1 MEEGRSAPAGA
12 ETLRTADLD
21 SRGILQLQTATMAEQ
36 DAQLEELER
45 SVASTKHIALTVN
58 EELGL
63 QTRLLDELDEDV
75 EGTHSRMR
83 AAQKRLK
90 ARLFCHVT
98 AIVGG
103 GTLSHGCFAGPCF
116 VGPGNA
122 TTSPSP
128 ALWRCINVCHSIMLP
143 CNPAM

>member
-1 MEEGRSAPAGA
+1 MEEGRSAGAGA

-21 SRGILQLQTATMAEQ
+21 SRGLLQLQADAMAQQ
-36 DAQLEELER
+36 DAELEALER

-63 QTRLLDELDEDV
+63 HARLLDELDEDV

-90 ARLFCHVT
+90 VRAARL
-98 AIVGG
+98 
-103 GTLSHGCFAGPCF
+103 AGPPCH
-116 VGPGNA
+116 GLQDLGL
-122 TTSPSP
+122 T
-128 ALWRCINVCHSIMLP
+128 INPIP
-143 CNPAM
+143 